1 MKKVINNTLYNT
13 ETAKRLGS
21 YQHLYPG
28 DLYYF
33 SEELYRT
40 KSGKYFIYGE
50 GGPTSKYSEMTGNNS
65 WSGGEKI
72 IPISE
77 GKAKE
82 WAEQYLDGDE
92 YIAAFGDPEDD
103 IPDWVSVSVP
113 GLTKVKID
121 ALREETK
128 LTLGEIVTRAIDLYI
143 ESKK

>member
-1 MKKVINNTLYNT
+1 MKKVINSTLYNT
-13 ETAKRLGS
+13 ETAKELGAYS
-21 YQHLYPG
+21 YLSRR
-28 DLYYF
+28 DLYGW
-33 SEELYRT
+33 SETLYRT

-50 GGPTSKYSEMTGNNS
+50 GGPASKYSEMTGNNS

-77 GKAKE
+77 DKAKE
-82 WAEQYLDGDE
+82 WGEQYLDGDE
-92 YIAAFGDPEDD
+92 YIAAFGDPDAD

-121 ALREETK
+121 ALRDETK

-143 ESKK
+143 KSKK